1 MIEEHR
7 PLPKWILIVTGFF
20 ALLEVI
26 ISLGLWFSPES
37 VLNRVDVT
45 ANGVNYLIQ
54 MWAVRQFAVGFILA
68 FATFKRSAS
77 MLTLAYVSLLVMFLG
92 DIFVGISQKETSL
105 IVAGLVMCIISS
117 ALLYVINKKP

>member
-7 PLPKWILIVTGFF
+7 PLPKWIFIVTGFF

-26 ISLGLWFSPES
+26 ISLGLWFSPGS

-68 FATFKRSAS
+68 FATFKRSAA
-77 MLTLAYVSLLVMFLG
+77 MLTIAYVFLLVMFVG
-92 DIFVGISQKETSL
+92 DIFVGISQKENSL
-105 IVAGLVMCIISS
+105 IVAGLIMSVISS
-117 ALLYVINKKP
+117 LLLFVINKSR